1 MNRHTLRI
9 ALLVVVSLSL
19 SGAGIAAD
27 SVVARSVGQTV
38 YIPIYSHIY
47 SGDKERPVD
56 LAATLSVRNTDPGR
70 SIMIMAVDYY
80 NSEGKLLR
88 NYLSAPV
95 ELHKMATL
103 RYVVKESDK
112 EGGSGANFVVRW
124 QAGQAVVPPLIESV
138 MISTQS
144 QQGISFTSR
153 GKVISERTRGKVISE
168 RTGVGRKNL
177 SDIPP
182 DQRP

>member
-9 ALLVVVSLSL
+9 AVLAILSLSL

-27 SVVARSVGQTV
+27 SIATRSAGQTV
-38 YIPIYSHIY
+38 YVPIYSHIY
-47 SGDKERPVD
+47 SGDKERPVY
-56 LAATLSVRNTDPGR
+56 LAATLSVRNMDPER
-70 SIMIMAVDYY
+70 SIMVMAVDYY
-80 NSEGKLLR
+80 DSEGRLLK

-95 ELHKMATL
+95 ELRRMAAL
-103 RYVVKESDK
+103 RYIVKQSDR

-124 QAGQAVVPPLIESV
+124 QVAETVIPPLIESV

-153 GKVISERTRGKVISE
+153 GKVISERGGIGLKEFFEVTPQKG
-168 RTGVGRKNL
+168 
-177 SDIPP
+177 P
-182 DQRP
+182 